1 MGIFILSQCLTNL
14 ATGKMD
20 SLKTLQS
27 HGASV
32 PVGEDKPCLGHSHQ
46 AATLAKILPRLGCA
60 ATAPD
65 HRPVSHLPST
75 LDLVSKVILMWTFL
89 PLCLFLASWPIIT
102 WKSRGTSLRSDVRCS
117 NTGATV
123 YLSCGREQSFNSFLL
138 WLSFCKTGIM
148 LAPTSPGRGSTYSML
163 GAVPTHTHALSVLGT
178 QSSPVSSACT
188 CVHDL
193 SVCAPSLRTK
203 APDSSSRTDRFP

>member
-20 SLKTLQS
+20 SLRLQS
-27 HGASV
+27 HGASAS
-32 PVGEDKPCLGHSHQ
+32 VGEDKPCLGHSHQ

-75 LDLVSKVILMWTFL
+75 LDLVSKVILLWTFL

-102 WKSRGTSLRSDVRCS
+102 WKSRGTSLQSDVRCS

-138 WLSFCKTGIM
+138 WLSVCKTGIM
-148 LAPTSPGRGSTYSML
+148 LAPMSPGRTLLCLQALHAWSGARTHMHSVSL
-163 GAVPTHTHALSVLGT
+163 GPSPALSLPLAPACMIF
-178 QSSPVSSACT
+178 QSAPPV
-188 CVHDL
+188 
-193 SVCAPSLRTK
+193 
-203 APDSSSRTDRFP
+203 